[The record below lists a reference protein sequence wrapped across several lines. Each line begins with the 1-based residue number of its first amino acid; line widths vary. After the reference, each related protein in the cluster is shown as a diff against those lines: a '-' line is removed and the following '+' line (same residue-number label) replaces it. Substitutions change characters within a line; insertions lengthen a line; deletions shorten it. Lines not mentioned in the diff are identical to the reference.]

1 MGGYSIIQRLPIYL
15 TFKWSHST
23 DEVFPL
29 FRFSFIFHSTGKN
42 LRLQAEPLER
52 PSLSCYDGIWE
63 GDSWN
68 IAKVLTRYTTSNY
81 HFVWVTK
88 YRYHVLA
95 GEVKLRV
102 REIIRQICQQH
113 DFLIEQGHVSK
124 DHVHILVSAPTHMS
138 ASQIMQKIK
147 GRSSRVLQQEFPHL
161 KKRYW
166 GQHIW
171 ARGYFCTTVGQVT
184 DQMIR
189 DYIEGHV
196 GKSPD
201 DSFTVDED

>member
-1 MGGYSIIQRLPIYL
+1 MEYRKGSHTVYNIQ
-15 TFKWSHST
+15 
-23 DEVFPL
+23 
-29 FRFSFIFHSTGKN
+29 
-42 LRLQAEPLER
+42 
-52 PSLSCYDGIWE
+52 
-63 GDSWN
+63 
-68 IAKVLTRYTTSNY
+68 Y

-88 YRYHVLA
+88 YRYHVLE

-113 DFLIEQGHVSK
+113 DLLIEQGHVSK

-147 GRSSRVLQQEFPHL
+147 GRSSCVLQQEFPHL

>member
-1 MGGYSIIQRLPIYL
+1 
-15 TFKWSHST
+15 
-23 DEVFPL
+23 
-29 FRFSFIFHSTGKN
+29 
-42 LRLQAEPLER
+42 
-52 PSLSCYDGIWE
+52 
-63 GDSWN
+63 
-68 IAKVLTRYTTSNY
+68 
-81 HFVWVTK
+81 
-88 YRYHVLA
+88 
-95 GEVKLRV
+95 
-102 REIIRQICQQH
+102 
-113 DFLIEQGHVSK
+113 
-124 DHVHILVSAPTHMS
+124 
-138 ASQIMQKIK
+138 MQKIK

-201 DSFTVDED
+201 DSFTVDEDDPRLQWASAFVVDFSLVLDFQSVI

>member
-1 MGGYSIIQRLPIYL
+1 MEYRKGSHTVYNIQ
-15 TFKWSHST
+15 
-23 DEVFPL
+23 
-29 FRFSFIFHSTGKN
+29 
-42 LRLQAEPLER
+42 
-52 PSLSCYDGIWE
+52 
-63 GDSWN
+63 
-68 IAKVLTRYTTSNY
+68 Y

-113 DFLIEQGHVSK
+113 DLLIEQGHVSK

-147 GRSSRVLQQEFPHL
+147 GRSSRMLQQEFPHL

>member
-1 MGGYSIIQRLPIYL
+1 MMTLGRRVREYRKGSHTAYNIQ
-15 TFKWSHST
+15 
-23 DEVFPL
+23 
-29 FRFSFIFHSTGKN
+29 
-42 LRLQAEPLER
+42 
-52 PSLSCYDGIWE
+52 
-63 GDSWN
+63 
-68 IAKVLTRYTTSNY
+68 Y

-88 YRYHVLA
+88 YRYHVLE

-113 DFLIEQGHVSK
+113 DLLIEQGHVGK
-124 DHVHILVSAPTHMS
+124 DHLHILVSAPTHVS

-147 GRSSRVLQQEFPHL
+147 GRSSRMLQQEFPHL

>member
-1 MGGYSIIQRLPIYL
+1 MEYRKGSHTVYNIQ
-15 TFKWSHST
+15 
-23 DEVFPL
+23 
-29 FRFSFIFHSTGKN
+29 
-42 LRLQAEPLER
+42 
-52 PSLSCYDGIWE
+52 
-63 GDSWN
+63 
-68 IAKVLTRYTTSNY
+68 Y

-88 YRYHVLA
+88 YRYHVLE

-113 DFLIEQGHVSK
+113 DLLIEQGHISK

-147 GRSSRVLQQEFPHL
+147 GRSSRMLQQEFPHL

>member
-1 MGGYSIIQRLPIYL
+1 MEYRKGSHTVYNIQ
-15 TFKWSHST
+15 
-23 DEVFPL
+23 
-29 FRFSFIFHSTGKN
+29 
-42 LRLQAEPLER
+42 
-52 PSLSCYDGIWE
+52 
-63 GDSWN
+63 
-68 IAKVLTRYTTSNY
+68 Y

-113 DFLIEQGHVSK
+113 DLLIEQGHVSK

>member
-1 MGGYSIIQRLPIYL
+1 M
-15 TFKWSHST
+15 
-23 DEVFPL
+23 
-29 FRFSFIFHSTGKN
+29 
-42 LRLQAEPLER
+42 
-52 PSLSCYDGIWE
+52 
-63 GDSWN
+63 
-68 IAKVLTRYTTSNY
+68 
-81 HFVWVTK
+81 WVTK

-102 REIIRQICQQH
+102 RELIRQICQQH
-113 DFLIEQGHVSK
+113 DLLIEQGHVSK
-124 DHVHILVSAPTHMS
+124 DHVHILVAAPTHLS

-147 GRSSRVLQQEFPHL
+147 GRSSRMLQQEFPHL
-161 KKRYW
+161 KKHYW

-171 ARGYFCTTVGQVT
+171 ARGYFCTTAGQVT

>member
-1 MGGYSIIQRLPIYL
+1 MEYRKGSHTVYNIQ
-15 TFKWSHST
+15 F
-23 DEVFPL
+23 
-29 FRFSFIFHSTGKN
+29 
-42 LRLQAEPLER
+42 
-52 PSLSCYDGIWE
+52 
-63 GDSWN
+63 
-68 IAKVLTRYTTSNY
+68 

-88 YRYHVLA
+88 YRYHVLE
-95 GEVKLRV
+95 GEVRLRV

-113 DFLIEQGHVSK
+113 DLLIEQGHVSK

>member
-1 MGGYSIIQRLPIYL
+1 MEYRKGSHTVYNIQ
-15 TFKWSHST
+15 
-23 DEVFPL
+23 
-29 FRFSFIFHSTGKN
+29 
-42 LRLQAEPLER
+42 
-52 PSLSCYDGIWE
+52 
-63 GDSWN
+63 
-68 IAKVLTRYTTSNY
+68 Y

-88 YRYHVLA
+88 YRYHVLE
-95 GEVKLRV
+95 GEVRLRV

-189 DYIEGHV
+189 DYIEGHM

>member
-1 MGGYSIIQRLPIYL
+1 M
-15 TFKWSHST
+15 
-23 DEVFPL
+23 
-29 FRFSFIFHSTGKN
+29 
-42 LRLQAEPLER
+42 
-52 PSLSCYDGIWE
+52 
-63 GDSWN
+63 
-68 IAKVLTRYTTSNY
+68 
-81 HFVWVTK
+81 WVTK

-113 DFLIEQGHVSK
+113 DLLIEQGHVSK

-138 ASQIMQKIK
+138 ASQIMQKTK

>member
-1 MGGYSIIQRLPIYL
+1 MEYRKGSHTVYNIQ
-15 TFKWSHST
+15 
-23 DEVFPL
+23 
-29 FRFSFIFHSTGKN
+29 
-42 LRLQAEPLER
+42 
-52 PSLSCYDGIWE
+52 
-63 GDSWN
+63 
-68 IAKVLTRYTTSNY
+68 Y

>member
-1 MGGYSIIQRLPIYL
+1 MEYRKGSHTAYNIQ
-15 TFKWSHST
+15 
-23 DEVFPL
+23 
-29 FRFSFIFHSTGKN
+29 
-42 LRLQAEPLER
+42 
-52 PSLSCYDGIWE
+52 
-63 GDSWN
+63 
-68 IAKVLTRYTTSNY
+68 Y

-88 YRYHVLA
+88 YRCHVLE

-113 DFLIEQGHVSK
+113 DLLIEQGHVSK

-147 GRSSRVLQQEFPHL
+147 GRSSRMLQQEFPHL

>member
-1 MGGYSIIQRLPIYL
+1 MEYRKGSHTVYNIQ
-15 TFKWSHST
+15 
-23 DEVFPL
+23 
-29 FRFSFIFHSTGKN
+29 
-42 LRLQAEPLER
+42 
-52 PSLSCYDGIWE
+52 
-63 GDSWN
+63 
-68 IAKVLTRYTTSNY
+68 Y

-88 YRYHVLA
+88 YRYHVLE

-113 DFLIEQGHVSK
+113 DLLIEQGHVSK
-124 DHVHILVSAPTHMS
+124 DHVHSLVSAPTHMS

-147 GRSSRVLQQEFPHL
+147 GRSSRLLQQEFPHL

-184 DQMIR
+184 DEMIR
-189 DYIEGHV
+189 DYIGSAE
-196 GKSPD
+196 K
-201 DSFTVDED
+201 F

>member
-1 MGGYSIIQRLPIYL
+1 MEYRKGSHTVYNIQ
-15 TFKWSHST
+15 
-23 DEVFPL
+23 
-29 FRFSFIFHSTGKN
+29 
-42 LRLQAEPLER
+42 
-52 PSLSCYDGIWE
+52 
-63 GDSWN
+63 
-68 IAKVLTRYTTSNY
+68 Y

-88 YRYHVLA
+88 YRYHVLE

-113 DFLIEQGHVSK
+113 DLLIEQGHISK

-147 GRSSRVLQQEFPHL
+147 GRSSRMLQQEFPHL

-171 ARGYFCTTVGQVT
+171 ARGYFCTT
-184 DQMIR
+184 
-189 DYIEGHV
+189 
-196 GKSPD
+196 
-201 DSFTVDED
+201 